1 MSQRIAAP
9 GLLVM
14 IPSSFSPLNKTG
26 FSVEARDSDDV
37 SDAVNV
43 TELDKKDCLREA
55 NSFGLSW
62 TRVPSISI
70 GPLAIELAKD
80 WGN

>member
-1 MSQRIAAP
+1 
-9 GLLVM
+9 M
-14 IPSSFSPLNKTG
+14 IPSSSSPLNRTG

-37 SDAVNV
+37 SDDVSDADNV